1 MITVIVSLIALICTS
16 LVIIILAGL
25 HLTFFVDHPLSYF
38 LEFIPD
44 YILVILSTTIIFT
57 KFPSKLWV
65 FFLLLFMIFIVSPI
79 QVNIAE
85 RYKSKLQLNTLNI
98 ASFNVAQRVDEYKLY
113 DWFNSR
119 QLDVL
124 FVQEARDKQFNA
136 SAANNLYS
144 SCKPRLCILSRYPI
158 TDYEVIDRRALG
170 GWGLFASLH
179 SIKVGKNEIFL
190 MNTHFASIS
199 NFGYEFSSLDGFLSK
214 VRLFRESKA
223 IEFGLVK
230 STLRNYVH
238 LNPLIVA
245 GDFNI
250 TDRNPQYKEYWG
262 EFDNLFLETGLGY
275 GSTRIHSWLTPRI
288 DHLLVSNAF
297 QTNHTWVDSNLGS
310 DHLPIIGSVN
320 LPEERQND

>member
-170 GWGLFASLH
+170 GVGPVCLF
-179 SIKVGKNEIFL
+179 
-190 MNTHFASIS
+190 
-199 NFGYEFSSLDGFLSK
+199 
-214 VRLFRESKA
+214 
-223 IEFGLVK
+223 
-230 STLRNYVH
+230 TLN
-238 LNPLIVA
+238 
-245 GDFNI
+245 
-250 TDRNPQYKEYWG
+250 
-262 EFDNLFLETGLGY
+262 
-275 GSTRIHSWLTPRI
+275 
-288 DHLLVSNAF
+288 
-297 QTNHTWVDSNLGS
+297 
-310 DHLPIIGSVN
+310 
-320 LPEERQND
+320 